1 MNRNEIDECLI
12 FGDEELCPGGKCFD
26 NGAAGYKCGCEK
38 PGYYWDPRS
47 REFFFQ
53 KKLEFVLEN
62 CVDFDECV
70 SRCKGGECTDTDG
83 GYLCIC
89 PEV

>member
-1 MNRNEIDECLI
+1 MKSMNVSYSATKSSVLVANVSTMEQLDTNAAARSPDITGILDHVSASLRKMRN
-12 FGDEELCPGGKCFD
+12 
-26 NGAAGYKCGCEK
+26 
-38 PGYYWDPRS
+38 
-47 REFFFQ
+47 FF
-53 KKLEFVLEN
+53 LEN